1 MRSSGTLVIGL
12 LMSETTVKEE
22 TLGGGSG
29 MREGR
34 LLRECEM
41 TVGEEKGRGKRELK
55 TVPGKHVCC
64 FRS

>member
-29 MREGR
+29 MREGW
-34 LLRECEM
+34 LLREYQM
-41 TVGEEKGRGKRELK
+41 RVGKEKGRGKRVK
-55 TVPGKHVCC
+55 DCT
-64 FRS
+64 R

>member
-29 MREGR
+29 MREGW
-34 LLRECEM
+34 LLRECQM
-41 TVGEEKGRGKRELK
+41 RVGKEKCRGKRVK
-55 TVPGKHVCC
+55 YCT
-64 FRS
+64 R